1 MKRSAT
7 AVSFIGYRCRYIQ
20 SCLSEIHY
28 IVVRQGVLSAVRCNV
43 PQKCSTKNSK
53 MRAVEYCSTQAILQ
67 NTQAIRGKFFVGNFY
82 AFALNTTIR
91 KTSLFFTVQRV
102 FLRCNVFQK
111 CSTKNSK
118 MRVVEYYSTQAILQN
133 TQAIR
138 QNLLCGKFLRVC
150 PQNSKF

>member
-28 IVVRQGVLSAVRCNV
+28 IGVRQGVLSAVQCNV
-43 PQKCSTKNSK
+43 PQKCSTKNGK
-53 MRAVEYCSTQAILQ
+53 MRAVEYYSTQAILQ

-102 FLRCNVFQK
+102 FNSATCLKNVVRKTAK
-111 CSTKNSK
+111 CVRLSI
-118 MRVVEYYSTQAILQN
+118 TQHKRYCK
-133 TQAIR
+133 IR
-138 QNLLCGKFLRVC
+138 KRYGKICCGKFLSIL
-150 PQNSKF
+150 P